1 MQTKQLLLFAAIAV
15 LGGAIFSMVT
25 FGVFAAQTN
34 SNNYNANAASDASL
48 IDSILADNGMT
59 DDEEEDEDECNEDD
73 EAMSNEASGV
83 SGEDADEAGDTDVND
98 EEDEGEEE
106 DEAEDDESVEAE
118 EESGAPT
125 AIAGGNSTMQA
136 DDEEEEEDENM
147 AFEPCVFSSEINNP
161 YLPLSKYVNKTLT
174 FAGNSTEGGQ
184 SVNVEEVWTVLSNTT
199 EIADVETLTV
209 MVQEYEG
216 DVLVQEALQ
225 YYAQGIDGVVYFFG
239 EDVVDYE
246 NGVAV
251 ENDDESWEVGDDAAV
266 PGIAMPATPAPG
278 MGFAYHSVNVPGIAH
293 ELSEVKSLNETISV
307 EFGSFTAIE
316 VTDYDFNDGT
326 TSQEFYA
333 SGVGLIKETEDEE
346 QLELISIS

>member
-1 MQTKQLLLFAAIAV
+1 
-15 LGGAIFSMVT
+15 
-25 FGVFAAQTN
+25 
-34 SNNYNANAASDASL
+34 
-48 IDSILADNGMT
+48 MT

-106 DEAEDDESVEAE
+106 DEAEEDESAEDE
-118 EESGAPT
+118 EESAAPT
-125 AIAGGNSTMQA
+125 VIAGGNSTTGT
-136 DDEEEEEDENM
+136 DDEAEEEEDENM

-161 YLPLSKYVNKTLT
+161 HLPLSKYVNKTLT

-184 SVNVEEVWTVLSNTT
+184 SVNVEEVWTVLDNTT

-293 ELSEVKSLNETISV
+293 ELSEIKSLNETISV

-316 VTDYDFNDGT
+316 VTDYDFDDGT